1 MKKWRQ
7 SWKGRASLSIRKPL
21 PIEWTISASKDLDD
35 ITDYLLAEG
44 VAFEIVEAYAKRIF
58 KAPEH
63 LVTLPGAG
71 KPGRLPNT
79 REWLV
84 KNTPYALIYDV
95 QKNKVR
101 ILRVMHG
108 SRQFPEQ

>member
-1 MKKWRQ
+1 MSPRN
-7 SWKGRASLSIRKPL
+7 PL
-21 PIEWTISASKDLDD
+21 PVKWTESAWEDLDG

-44 VAFEIVEAYAKRIF
+44 VAFEDVEDYAKRIF

-63 LVTLPGAG
+63 FAVFPGAG
-71 KPGRLPNT
+71 KPGRMPGT

-84 KNTPYALIYDV
+84 KDTPYALIYRVLADRI
-95 QKNKVR
+95 Q

-108 SRQFPEQ
+108 SSHFPE